1 MQTMTLFGGQNAQ
14 SAGAGNQKFAES
26 AKIRTGMESAA
37 SPACILLV
45 YGIPGSGKT
54 TLSRAL
60 LEHCKSEVSGRQA
73 SQAKR
78 AEGSKSK
85 WNWIAVHFDEF
96 FPPDLREQ
104 EVTGVPY

>member
-1 MQTMTLFGGQNAQ
+1 MA
-14 SAGAGNQKFAES
+14 
-26 AKIRTGMESAA
+26 SAA

-60 LEHCKSEVSGRQA
+60 LEHYKGEEKGVSGREA
-73 SQAKR
+73 SQIKE
-78 AEGSKSK
+78 AEGGRSK
-85 WNWIAVHFDEF
+85 WNLFAVHFDEF

-104 EVTGVPY
+104 EVTVASVLVNKAE